1 MVGCMT
7 MVEPIG
13 LCEKHE
19 LPLDRNGE
27 CELCRLSDMPSKA
40 PPQRSA
46 WWAVVIPV
54 LILLAGAAWTY
65 ASLGSDPAEPPAQ
78 GVEAPPL
85 RTEAPEQA
93 AAGQEPSEAHTT
105 ELLEA
110 SPEEREPTPKA
121 PRPPTPPPAPEDI
134 PRPGDFVE

>member
-1 MVGCMT
+1 MVSCGA

-46 WWAVVIPV
+46 WWAIVIPF

-65 ASLGSDPAEPPAQ
+65 ASLGSDPDEAPTQ
-78 GVEAPPL
+78 GVQAPTPP
-85 RTEAPEQA
+85 TEATDGEAAPDEA
-93 AAGQEPSEAHTT
+93 AAE
-105 ELLEA
+105 
-110 SPEEREPTPKA
+110 EPTEPVEVAPVASEPAPNA

-134 PRPGDFVE
+134 PRPDDFAQ

>member
-1 MVGCMT
+1 

-27 CELCRLSDMPSKA
+27 CELCRLSDMPSQA

-46 WWAVVIPV
+46 WWAIAIPL

-65 ASLGSDPAEPPAQ
+65 ASLGTDPEEAPVQ
-78 GVEAPPL
+78 GVQAPAPRVDATEQEVAVEEAVAE
-85 RTEAPEQA
+85 EAPE
-93 AAGQEPSEAHTT
+93 T
-105 ELLEA
+105 L
-110 SPEEREPTPKA
+110 SPESEPTPSA

-134 PRPGDFVE
+134 PRPGDFEE